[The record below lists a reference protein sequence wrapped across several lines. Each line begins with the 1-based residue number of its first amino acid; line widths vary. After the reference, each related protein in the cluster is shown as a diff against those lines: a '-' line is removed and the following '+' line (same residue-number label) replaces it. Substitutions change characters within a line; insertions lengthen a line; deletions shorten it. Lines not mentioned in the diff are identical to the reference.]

1 MVNNSKYSNGGC
13 AVNPFACVND
23 GLIDLTWVDD
33 ESYFGMFGF
42 KEIINDAKVGGG
54 IQAYKKHSIYMRG
67 RKIKCTFVDE
77 NAPAQEESKETPGDN

>member
-1 MVNNSKYSNGGC
+1 MEVDDVLVENKNLKSSIIMVNNSKYSNGGC

-23 GLIDLTWVDD
+23 GLIDLTWVND

-54 IQAYKKHSIYMRG
+54 I
-67 RKIKCTFVDE
+67 
-77 NAPAQEESKETPGDN
+77 

>member
-54 IQAYKKHSIYMRG
+54 I
-67 RKIKCTFVDE
+67 
-77 NAPAQEESKETPGDN
+77 